1 MQDELTKEFATDLD
15 PDMEENG
22 SLTTEKAEELSKKI
36 SEFTMKVMSSMATA
50 DPMTGKTVIRLGGA
64 GETTDFELLLQ
75 KEKDLFFLT
84 EGVSVEQVGKHMKE
98 IRMKE
103 QQLKMQKLMEVKSEE
118 FKGLET

>member
-50 DPMTGKTVIRLGGA
+50 DPVTGKTVIKLGGA
-64 GETTDFELLLQ
+64 GESTDFELLLQ

-103 QQLKMQKLMEVKSEE
+103 QQLKMQQLMDMKSGE
-118 FKGLET
+118 FKELET